1 MFSHGLHIESVF
13 QRQPRLYLMLAA
25 ERGSVKIHS
34 DDTGFEGMKGP
45 WRVADAWHCGRTW
58 SP

>member
-1 MFSHGLHIESVF
+1 VVVLRFTQMILV
-13 QRQPRLYLMLAA
+13 
-25 ERGSVKIHS
+25 
-34 DDTGFEGMKGP
+34 FEGMKGP